1 MTCAGSTRAI
11 WCVLLLGS
19 LAACGTRD
27 GASGDSGSESAAPP
41 EAGVVQLSPAQVVA
55 AGLTYAV
62 AERRSGPGGLSATG
76 QIEAAS
82 GRLARVGTRV
92 AGRVTRVLAAEGDRV
107 NAGAVLARI
116 DAPELAEATAEYLAA
131 NAEAKVAREIADRE
145 RRLFERGI
153 SSEREWRQAEAGA
166 IRAESG
172 KESAEG
178 RLHSLGLSDA
188 DLDAL
193 QVVGHY
199 NSAVAVRTPIGGVI
213 ASRNADVGQVVQPG
227 EQLYEVVDLREV
239 RLVVDIYEDALAR
252 VRAGQRVEVRTTAT
266 GDRVFTGHVAS
277 VGALVER
284 ETRTVKLQVHLANP
298 DGLLR
303 PGMFASV
310 WLAGVA
316 IRGDTGVTVIPES
329 AVQRDG
335 DASIVFV
342 PAGTGRFARRP
353 VRLGPPAD
361 SGWVTVADGV
371 ARGDSVVAGGTFLL
385 KSELRRDELGED
397 E

>member
-1 MTCAGSTRAI
+1 
-11 WCVLLLGS
+11 
-19 LAACGTRD
+19 
-27 GASGDSGSESAAPP
+27 
-41 EAGVVQLSPAQVVA
+41 VA
-55 AGLTYAV
+55 A
-62 AERRSGPGGLSATG
+62 RRAGPGGLSATG

-82 GRLARVGTRV
+82 GRLARVGSRV
-92 AGRVTRVLAAEGDRV
+92 AGRVTAVLAAEGDRV
-107 NAGAVLARI
+107 SADAVLARI

-131 NAEAKVAREIADRE
+131 NAEAKLAREIADRE
-145 RRLFERGI
+145 RGLFERGI
-153 SSEREWRQAEAGA
+153 SSEREWQQAEAGA
-166 IRAESG
+166 IRAQSG
-172 KESAEG
+172 KEAAEG

-199 NSAVAVRTPIGGVI
+199 NSAVEVRTPIGGVV
-213 ASRNADVGQVVQPG
+213 AGRQADVGQVVQPG

-239 RLVVDIYEDALAR
+239 RLVVDVYEEALAR

-266 GDRVFTGHVAS
+266 GERIFAGHVAS
-277 VGALVER
+277 VGASVER

-310 WLAGVA
+310 WLAGVPM
-316 IRGDTGVTVIPES
+316 RGDTGVTVIPEA

-342 PAGTGRFARRP
+342 PAGSGRFARRP
-353 VRLGPPAD
+353 VRLGPAAD
-361 SGWVTVADGV
+361 SGWVTVVEGV
-371 ARGDSVVAGGTFLL
+371 MPGDSVVTGGTFLL